1 MKEILKRVAGASTTI
16 KVLMALQVF
25 LIGLGVAELFDACM
39 WKHGL
44 FLIIV
49 NAAFLYVNYEWNTR
63 AY

>member
-16 KVLMALQVF
+16 KVLMALQVI
-25 LIGLGVAELFDACM
+25 LIGMGVAELFDPCM

-44 FLIIV
+44 FMIVV

-63 AY
+63 TY